1 MNIIVDP
8 LRFFTSYLGVNP
20 SYGCN
25 NGCGYCMLEKDMPNP
40 SKVRRIM
47 TPKTTLD
54 LLLNDEKVTK
64 TSPLAFYNLSDP
76 FHKENASDLLQI
88 LEGLEK
94 AGHENII
101 ALITKLNPE
110 KTYFSSK
117 SSTERLRITKL
128 IKKEET
134 VLVMFSGVAPYPL
147 TIAKHSKA
155 KEIYGVESNPD
166 AHELGLQNIAL
177 NKFKNILLY
186 KGDVR
191 RVLPKIKKKF
201 DRIIMPHPS
210 DSEAYL
216 RLAKSK
222 LKPKGKIHMYI
233 FEKEENFK
241 ELKKKYKKYKPKLV
255 KAGSPSPGKFR
266 VCLDLKT
273 QIN

>member
-1 MNIIVDP
+1 MRLTKEEQRLIPKSYEIVGDILIFAGFP
-8 LRFFTSYLGVNP
+8 KE
-20 SYGCN
+20 
-25 NGCGYCMLEKDMPNP
+25 LEK
-40 SKVRRIM
+40 K
-47 TPKTTLD
+47 
-54 LLLNDEKVTK
+54 EKEIAK
-64 TSPLAFYNLSDP
+64 DF
-76 FHKENASDLLQI
+76 
-88 LEGLEK
+88 LEK
-94 AGHENII
+94 LKHVKVVAKKTKNFSGKYRLQKLKIMAGERRKKTIHTENGVKI
-101 ALITKLNPE
+101 KVNPE

-233 FEKEENFK
+233 LEKEENFK